1 MAQTFGQYLVNQH
14 MPEDMKVTGP
24 MTQKQLYAKIY
35 TMSRRDPQDA
45 AKRIDDLRFL
55 GHELATTEGFSIGL
69 DDITPDPRAK
79 KITRDTMT
87 KIKGITDDNKRLQL
101 INKASEELL
110 KIAPEHPSTM
120 GEMLR
125 AGSRGKAVQLTR
137 TSNAQMFAQDPVN
150 DRPFPYFIPR
160 SFGEGLRPAEHWL
173 SSVEART
180 NLANS
185 RVSVVEPGAASKVFI
200 NNMNNQMV
208 LDEDCGTS
216 NGIMMDTDDPNLSDR
231 YLARTEAGL
240 PRNTL
245 VTPQVL
251 TRLRGKADKVMVR
264 SPMTCELND
273 GICQK
278 CYGLDERGQPHALGT
293 NVGIRSAQAITEP
306 ITQFTISARHGIRA
320 GSEADKRS
328 LVPGLKGLLQLAEV
342 PQSFVNRATVATVA
356 GKVDAVEKAP
366 QGGHNI
372 AVGEQKFYV
381 PPHLSP
387 IVRAGDRVTPGDALS
402 DGIPR
407 PDEIVQ
413 FKGLGAG
420 RQYLVNR
427 MHDIF
432 KDRGTDL
439 DKRHFEVLARSHLN
453 HVRVEHDPEKRFN
466 PGEVV
471 NYTTFMKALSEDVDE
486 VGVKDSIGHVLAK
499 GHMHHLAGTVVTP
512 EIAKELQENKI
523 KTVTVAQRPPEV
535 SFFMRPLT
543 RNPLLNPDWMARL
556 GHRYLKESILEG
568 AHAGQVSDIHGTH
581 PVPAFVYAAEF
592 GKGPGGRY

>member
-1 MAQTFGQYLVNQH
+1 MAQTFGQYLVNQR
-14 MPEDMKVTGP
+14 MPDDMQITGP
-24 MTQKQLYAKIY
+24 MTQKQLYSKIY

-69 DDITPDPRAK
+69 DDITPDPKAK
-79 KITRDTMT
+79 KITRDTMQR
-87 KIKGITDDNKRLQL
+87 IKGMSDNGKRQQL
-101 INKASEELL
+101 ISKASDELL
-110 KIAPEHPSTM
+110 NIATDHPGSM
-120 GEMLR
+120 GEMIR
-125 AGSRGKAVQLTR
+125 AGARGKSIQLTR
-137 TSNAQMFAQDPVN
+137 TANAQMFAQDPVTEK
-150 DRPFPYFIPR
+150 PFPFFIPR
-160 SFGEGLRPAEHWL
+160 GFGEGLRASEHWL
-173 SSVEART
+173 SSVEARQ
-180 NLANS
+180 NLTQS
-185 RVSVVEPGAASKVFI
+185 RVAVVEPGAASKVFI
-200 NNMNNQMV
+200 NNMSNQMI

-216 NGIMMDTDDPNLSDR
+216 NGIMMSTGDPNIADR
-231 YLARTEAGL
+231 YLARAEGGL

-245 VTPQVL
+245 ITPQAM
-251 TRLRGKADKVMVR
+251 TRLHGKLDSAMVR

-273 GICQK
+273 GVCQK
-278 CYGLDERGQPHALGT
+278 CYGLDEKGQLHSLGT
-293 NVGIRSAQAITEP
+293 NIGIRSAQAITEP

-320 GSEADKRS
+320 GSEKDRRN
-328 LVPGLKGLLQLAEV
+328 LVPGLKGLLQLAEI
-342 PQSFVNRATVATVA
+342 PQSFVNHATVSTVT
-356 GKVDAVEKAP
+356 GKVGGIEKAP

-372 AVGEQKFYV
+372 SIGEQKFYV

-387 IVRAGDRVTPGDALS
+387 TVRSGDSVTPGDALS

-413 FKGLGAG
+413 HKGLGAG

-427 MHDIF
+427 MHDVF
-432 KDRGTDL
+432 KDRGTDI

-453 HVRVEHDPEKRFN
+453 HVRIEHDPEKRFN

-471 NYTTFMKALSEDVDE
+471 NYTTLMKYLSEDVNE
-486 VGVKDSIGHVLAK
+486 VGVKDAVGHVMAK
-499 GHMHHLAGTVVTP
+499 GHMHHMAGTIITP

-523 KTVTVAQRPPEV
+523 KTVTIAQRPPEV

-568 AHAGQVSDIHGTH
+568 VQTGQVADIHSTH
-581 PVPAFVYAAEF
+581 PVPAFVYGSEF
-592 GKGPGGRY
+592 GKGQGGRY